1 MLPDTTVTNLQTT
14 VNLRK
19 DRKESSEKQTKAYKV
34 VSKMSANICVVGG
47 GVVGLTTAVI
57 LQQQC
62 PRAQVL
68 RLTRVK
74 HIHTCTIAR

>member
-1 MLPDTTVTNLQTT
+1 
-14 VNLRK
+14 
-19 DRKESSEKQTKAYKV
+19 
-34 VSKMSANICVVGG
+34 MSANICVVGG

-74 HIHTCTIAR
+74 HIHVYYC